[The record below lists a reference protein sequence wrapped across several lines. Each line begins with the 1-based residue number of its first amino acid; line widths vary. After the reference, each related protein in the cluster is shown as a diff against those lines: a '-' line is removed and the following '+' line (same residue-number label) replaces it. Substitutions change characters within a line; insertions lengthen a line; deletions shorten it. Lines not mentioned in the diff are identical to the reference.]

1 MRKTKIVCTMG
12 PAVSDISVL
21 KDLVKNGMNVA
32 RLNFSHGE
40 YAEHKQRID
49 DIKKV
54 RDELKSS
61 VAILLDTKGP
71 EIRIKEFANGS
82 VNLTEGQK
90 FTLTCE
96 DVVGNE
102 NIVSVTYKNLYNDI
116 TIGSRIL
123 LDDGLIELKV
133 ESIDNKDIV
142 CEVINGGILSNKKS
156 INIPGA
162 SINLPYLSEKDV
174 NDIVFGIENDVD
186 FIAASFVRTA
196 YDVLEVRKVLEQ
208 NGGDDIHIIAKI
220 ENSEGVN
227 NIDAI
232 INVSDGIM
240 VARGDMGVE
249 IPFEELPSIQK
260 LLIEKC
266 YKAGKKVITAT
277 QMLDS
282 MIRNPRPT
290 RAETTDVANA
300 IYDGTSAIMLS
311 GETAIGKYPIESVI
325 TMSKIAEKTEK
336 SINYK
341 KRFDNHKTKH
351 LATTVASAISHAT
364 CTTAMD
370 LGATSIITVTNS
382 GVTARMVSSFRPDCP
397 IIATTPVE
405 KVYRQLALSWGV
417 IPVLSEQQNSM
428 DDLFDHAVDK
438 SLETGIVKNGDLV
451 VITGG
456 LPVGISGTTNI
467 IKAHLVGH
475 VLAEGKGIN
484 QLSVSGK
491 VYVAKNARQALE
503 EFETGDILVVD
514 KTTNEY
520 LPILKK
526 AKGVI
531 VEEEGLTSHT
541 AIVGMT
547 LDIPVLTGA
556 KNATSLLK
564 TSTVVSIDSSR
575 GLVYSGVVKAI

>member
-1 MRKTKIVCTMG
+1 
-12 PAVSDISVL
+12 
-21 KDLVKNGMNVA
+21 
-32 RLNFSHGE
+32 
-40 YAEHKQRID
+40 
-49 DIKKV
+49 
-54 RDELKSS
+54 
-61 VAILLDTKGP
+61 
-71 EIRIKEFANGS
+71 
-82 VNLTEGQK
+82 
-90 FTLTCE
+90 
-96 DVVGNE
+96 
-102 NIVSVTYKNLYNDI
+102 
-116 TIGSRIL
+116 
-123 LDDGLIELKV
+123 
-133 ESIDNKDIV
+133 
-142 CEVINGGILSNKKS
+142 
-156 INIPGA
+156 
-162 SINLPYLSEKDV
+162 
-174 NDIVFGIENDVD
+174 
-186 FIAASFVRTA
+186 
-196 YDVLEVRKVLEQ
+196 
-208 NGGDDIHIIAKI
+208 
-220 ENSEGVN
+220 
-227 NIDAI
+227 
-232 INVSDGIM
+232 
-240 VARGDMGVE
+240 
-249 IPFEELPSIQK
+249 
-260 LLIEKC
+260 
-266 YKAGKKVITAT
+266 
-277 QMLDS
+277 
-282 MIRNPRPT
+282 
-290 RAETTDVANA
+290 
-300 IYDGTSAIMLS
+300 
-311 GETAIGKYPIESVI
+311 
-325 TMSKIAEKTEK
+325 MSKIAEKTEK
-336 SINYK
+336 NINYK
-341 KRFDNHKTKH
+341 KRFDNHKTNH

-370 LGATSIITVTNS
+370 LGATSIITVANS
-382 GVTARMVSSFRPDCP
+382 GVTARMVSSFRPVCP

-491 VYVAKNARQALE
+491 VYVAKNVRQALE